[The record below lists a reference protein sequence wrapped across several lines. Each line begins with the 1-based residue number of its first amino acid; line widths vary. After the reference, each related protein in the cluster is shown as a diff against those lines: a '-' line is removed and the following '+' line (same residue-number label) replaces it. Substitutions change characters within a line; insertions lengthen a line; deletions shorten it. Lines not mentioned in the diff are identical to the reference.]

1 MNSISRH
8 NERVFWW
15 SALLYGI
22 SFLEPVL
29 TLFYLAK
36 GMSNAQILLTI
47 TAMQVT
53 NLLAEVP
60 TGAFA
65 DRFGPK
71 RAFLVGSLFRM
82 GAPLLLLFWPTIP
95 AFYLSQVIK
104 CIGWTFFSGA
114 EEAVIYESL
123 KADRQEGRMTA
134 VMGRL
139 SGAIAL
145 AATATAFIGP
155 ILARDLT
162 EAQFKL
168 VVGLDLL
175 AAVIRLFVLLRV
187 QEPASFHEARLNPW
201 RYALAAAKEIKRNRP
216 LFRLA
221 VHGTVIFIPTYL
233 FGLFEQPMLTE
244 SGLPVAWLGTVMAFG
259 GLLAWFLG
267 NRAGSLRAQL
277 GAVGAIRAMDGL
289 ILLGV
294 LGAIAGAYLGGRS
307 SLALPLVLLVLFSLR
322 GANALRNPA
331 ISELTNSM
339 LPSEGRS
346 TALSMLQLLD
356 SLCDLIVVPV
366 IALLANQGLPWVFVG
381 AVVTILVGSLFRL
394 PTAAEIEG
402 AAPIP

>member
-1 MNSISRH
+1 MSIARH

-15 SALLYGI
+15 SALLMGV

-36 GMSNAQILLTI
+36 GMTNAQILLTI

-53 NLLAEVP
+53 NLLCEVP

-82 GAPLLLLFWPTIP
+82 GAPLLLLLWPTIP
-95 AFYLSQVIK
+95 AFYLAQVVK

-123 KADRQEGRMTA
+123 KAEGQESRMTA

-155 ILARDLT
+155 ILAKDLT
-162 EAQFKL
+162 EGQFKL
-168 VVGLDLL
+168 VVALDLV
-175 AAVIRLFVLLRV
+175 AAVLRLFVLARV
-187 QEPASFHEARLNPW
+187 IEPPSFHEERLNPW
-201 RYALAAAKEIKRNRP
+201 RYAVQAAQEIKRNRP

-221 VHGTVIFIPTYL
+221 VRGTVIFIPTYL
-233 FGLFEQPMLTE
+233 FGQFQQPLLTGA
-244 SGLPVAWLGTVMAFG
+244 GLPVAWIGTAVGLG

-267 NRAGSLRAQL
+267 NKAGSLRERFGTFRL
-277 GAVGAIRAMDGL
+277 IKGMEGL

-294 LGAIAGAYLGGRS
+294 LGALAGAYLGGRS
-307 SLALPLVLLVLFSLR
+307 ALALPLVLSVLFSLR
-322 GANALRNPA
+322 AANALRNPA
-331 ISELTNSM
+331 ISELTNAM
-339 LPSEGRS
+339 VPSDGRS
-346 TALSMLQLLD
+346 TTLSMLQLLD
-356 SLCDLIVVPV
+356 SVCDLVVVPL
-366 IALLANQGLPWVFVG
+366 IALLANRGLTWLFAG
-381 AVVTILVGSLFRL
+381 AIVTVLVGSLFRL
-394 PTAAEIEG
+394 PTAAEAERR
-402 AAPIP
+402 A